1 MSIIKRDSI
10 NLDPERP
17 SSSVSAPSKKHA
29 RERGARFLRVDG
41 VVRAI
46 QVTCACGE
54 EIVLELEFEAE
65 PREEKA

>member
-1 MSIIKRDSI
+1 MSIIKRDCI
-10 NLDPERP
+10 NLDPTRQ
-17 SSSVSAPSKKHA
+17 SSSASAPSKKHV
-29 RERGARFLRVDG
+29 RERAARLLRVDG

-54 EIVLELEFEAE
+54 EIVLELEFEAQ